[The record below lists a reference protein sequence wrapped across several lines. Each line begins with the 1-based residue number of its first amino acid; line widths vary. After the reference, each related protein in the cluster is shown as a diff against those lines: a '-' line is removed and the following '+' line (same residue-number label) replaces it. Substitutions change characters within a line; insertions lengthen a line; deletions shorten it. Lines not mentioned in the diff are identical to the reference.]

1 MSDNIKPA
9 DNGPIDAV
17 ILWVDG
23 SDARLAEKRRR
34 YLAEKQLTSAHPG
47 AIPARFASSNEIRY
61 CVFSILKFASFVRN
75 IYIVTDEQNP
85 GLNDEVKARFPE
97 RAGCLKIVDHR
108 EIFRDYEEYLPSFN
122 SSSIHTMIWRIRG
135 LSDNFIYFNDDMILI
150 RETSAEDWFIDGK
163 PVQRG
168 KWLLPPVRKI
178 AGNAIKILIN
188 KHLRG
193 NRDYRPKI
201 SFYIRQW
208 QTALLLGRRWRYFF
222 HCHTAHPMRITTLE
236 KYFRAN
242 DELLRKTISYRFRDA
257 EQLLASSLAYHL
269 EIRNGTA
276 HLARLNLGYLHPWY
290 SEERL
295 NRRIDRCT
303 KDQRIKSICV
313 QSVEMMSGNQREK
326 IFNWLDNVLN
336 LNNAPDLN
344 NGN

>member
-23 SDARLAEKRRR
+23 SDPGLTEKRRR
-34 YLAEKQLTSAHPG
+34 YLASEQLTTAHPG

-61 CVFSILKFASFVRN
+61 CLLSILTFAPFVRN
-75 IYIVTDEQNP
+75 IYIVTDEQDP
-85 GLNDEVKARFPE
+85 GLDEEVRERFPA

-135 LSDNFIYFNDDMILI
+135 LSPNFIYFNDDTILI

-163 PVQRG
+163 PVLRG
-168 KWLLPPVRKI
+168 KWLFPPVRKI
-178 AGNAIKILIN
+178 AGNALKILLN
-188 KHLRG
+188 RHLRG

-201 SFYIRQW
+201 SFYVRQW
-208 QTALLLGRRWRYFF
+208 QTAHLLGRRWRYYF
-222 HCHTAHPMRITTLE
+222 HCHTAHPLRIATLE
-236 KYFRAN
+236 EYFRAN

-269 EIRNGTA
+269 EIRSGNA
-276 HLARLNLGYLHPWY
+276 QLARLNLGYLHPWY
-290 SEERL
+290 SEERM

-303 KDQRIKSICV
+303 KDVNIKSVCI
-313 QSVEMMSGNQREK
+313 QSIEMMSDRHRKK
-326 IFNWLDNVLN
+326 IFDWLDEVLN
-336 LNNAPDLN
+336 LKNEN
-344 NGN
+344 